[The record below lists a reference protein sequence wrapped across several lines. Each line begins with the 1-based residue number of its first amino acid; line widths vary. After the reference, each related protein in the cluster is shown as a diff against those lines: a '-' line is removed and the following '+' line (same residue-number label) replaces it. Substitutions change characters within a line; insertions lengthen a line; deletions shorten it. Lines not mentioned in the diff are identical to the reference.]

1 MRSRFISAR
10 QGKEELLDYVQKL
23 RTLTAA
29 MQIDPLTEMDLV
41 NSFMEG
47 LLTGVARSEVFRV
60 HPTSFDAAVNIALS
74 AEFNFKK
81 AHFGI
86 HGYNPN
92 SANSFSSF
100 NSTKPMDLTLAETDV
115 EAELQ
120 AIEQHRNIRRCFTC
134 RSTKHLR
141 PNCPLRRARQATFR
155 PNFRR

>member
-23 RTLTAA
+23 RTLIAA

-74 AEFNFKK
+74 AEFNF
-81 AHFGI
+81 
-86 HGYNPN
+86 
-92 SANSFSSF
+92 
-100 NSTKPMDLTLAETDV
+100 
-115 EAELQ
+115 
-120 AIEQHRNIRRCFTC
+120 
-134 RSTKHLR
+134 
-141 PNCPLRRARQATFR
+141 
-155 PNFRR
+155 